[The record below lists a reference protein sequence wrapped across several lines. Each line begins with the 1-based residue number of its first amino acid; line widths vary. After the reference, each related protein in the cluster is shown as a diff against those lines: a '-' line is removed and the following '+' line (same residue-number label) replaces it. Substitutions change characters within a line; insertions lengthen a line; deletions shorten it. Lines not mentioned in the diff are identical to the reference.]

1 MIQFNV
7 NKTLVERKAKM
18 KNLNLKSKQKINFQR
33 LACVQILLS
42 HYQTEH
48 REKNY
53 KYSWLNKH
61 PNTVDCGPG
70 KRATTTGSFEEAT
83 NAPTFL

>member
-33 LACVQILLS
+33 LACVQILPS
-42 HYQTEH
+42 HCHTEQTE
-48 REKNY
+48 KND
-53 KYSWLNKH
+53 KYSWLNEH